1 MTEQGL
7 PAAERYSVE
16 HSLDGGATWQSV
28 RGATE
33 VLFSG
38 TGAAAVTI
46 YDYEVPLGVS
56 PRYRA
61 RVVEVLAGGE
71 EYSSAW
77 STSGSIASLPT
88 DRYWLKDLVNP
99 GLNIAPQVRSWSL
112 SRPRP
117 EQRTYGIGSDVAAVS
132 HDGRRGF
139 EGTVPFRSKTR
150 AEYAAL
156 EALLDTGRTLLL
168 QDPQGRQ
175 AYLSFGAA
183 SYELLITTPDGSSPV
198 GHLHDITV
206 AAIEVARPLG

>member
-1 MTEQGL
+1 
-7 PAAERYSVE
+7 V
-16 HSLDGGATWQSV
+16 TWQPV

-33 VLFSG
+33 VAFPG
-38 TGAAAVTI
+38 TGSASVTV

-61 RVVEVLAGGE
+61 RIVDVLAGGE

-77 STSGSIASLPT
+77 STSPTIAAVPT

-99 GLNIAPQVRSWSL
+99 ALNYSPRIASWSL

-117 EQRTYGIGSDVAAVS
+117 EQRSYGVGSDVAAVS

-139 EGTVPFRSKTR
+139 EGSVPFRTTSK
-150 AEYAAL
+150 AEYAML
-156 EALLDTGRTLLL
+156 DALLDTGRTLLL

-175 AYLSFGAA
+175 AYMSFGQA
-183 SYELLITTPDGSSPV
+183 SYELRITQSDGSSPV
-198 GHLHDITV
+198 GHFHDVTV
-206 AAIEVARPLG
+206 AAIEVARPSG